1 MARMLDLDL
10 DFSGE
15 LVGDISG
22 STGSDG
28 FGVDSVFVGLLDS
41 DEDGGLGE
49 GGGGC
54 RSKKVERK
62 MGCWRLE

>member
-28 FGVDSVFVGLLDS
+28 FGVDSVFVGLFGFGS
-41 DEDGGLGE
+41 E
-49 GGGGC
+49 
-54 RSKKVERK
+54 
-62 MGCWRLE
+62 